1 MPSSSPMACFPLTRV
16 PQYAMPNSSLHP
28 AFAAL
33 PSAHPARGV
42 ADELRWGRCPLTLRG
57 SLPTRTPNALV
68 EPDGLHRTRS
78 GLGSFS
84 CFARPYRAARG
95 LGSQALRQRPVWS
108 LRASS
113 TRPRATRLPPPPPE
127 LRGACGRAAHA
138 HRDGSAADAMSDS
151 MRKAV
156 WQAAKDGNEAELR
169 RLIERGGNV
178 NWRNPADDGWSALH
192 YAAINGHLAIA
203 KRLLEGGA
211 DATLRTK
218 GGETAIDFAR
228 KEGKSEVVALLSEPR
243 YANGDRT
250 ECEPNADLNAN
261 RMRNRM
267 RTEMKPERR
276 GGAVL
281 GARGPRFICRSANE
295 WRRAAMGCGR
305 EVAA

>member
-1 MPSSSPMACFPLTRV
+1 VGVTARLSIVRHQVGARLVEVFLSQPFHRQFTRCKQMPPANARGIMTRPIPRARADCPMPSSSPMACFPLTRV

-138 HRDGSAADAMSDS
+138 HRDG
-151 MRKAV
+151 V
-156 WQAAKDGNEAELR
+156 
-169 RLIERGGNV
+169 
-178 NWRNPADDGWSALH
+178 
-192 YAAINGHLAIA
+192 
-203 KRLLEGGA
+203 
-211 DATLRTK
+211 
-218 GGETAIDFAR
+218 
-228 KEGKSEVVALLSEPR
+228 
-243 YANGDRT
+243 
-250 ECEPNADLNAN
+250 
-261 RMRNRM
+261 
-267 RTEMKPERR
+267 
-276 GGAVL
+276 
-281 GARGPRFICRSANE
+281 
-295 WRRAAMGCGR
+295 RAAASRASPRSRACPPESAGGR
-305 EVAA
+305 AGEGL